1 MLKISETA
9 ISPKII
15 HSVMLFLLNIFIV
28 LIISQFTL
36 NVNVQKTLLFIGAL
50 LKNIRF
56 VFISTSF

>member
-1 MLKISETA
+1 
-9 ISPKII
+9 
-15 HSVMLFLLNIFIV
+15 MLFLLNIFIV